1 MWHSHTKSLNNGRV
15 QKFELMSDDAPIPFA
30 DVITL
35 WRTDPDFRS
44 FFIALL
50 ADSSF
55 SAFRW
60 ETPPITSANADRD
73 FEFVLMRSD
82 ALDRPV
88 DISAFASHFTDN
100 GVETFPNLGGD
111 AVMVVPCPVASASIY
126 GHLASFIRNA
136 PESQVHQ
143 LWQSV
148 GAAMQERIND
158 QPVWLNTAGMGVSW
172 LHVRLDSRPKYYGF
186 LPFKEFA

>member
-1 MWHSHTKSLNNGRV
+1 LISGDS
-15 QKFELMSDDAPIPFA
+15 PIPFA

-35 WRTDPDFRS
+35 WRTDPDFRA

-50 ADSSF
+50 AESPF

-73 FEFVLMRSD
+73 FEFVLLQSN
-82 ALDRPV
+82 ALERPV
-88 DISAFASHFTDN
+88 DPSAFASHFTGN
-100 GVETFPNLGGD
+100 AVETFPNLGGD
-111 AVMVVPCPVASASIY
+111 AVMVVPCPVASESIY

-148 GAAMQERIND
+148 SAAMQERIDD
-158 QPVWLNTAGMGVSW
+158 QPVWLSTAGMGVSW
-172 LHVRLDSRPKYYGF
+172 LHVRLDSRPKYYGYQ
-186 LPFKEFA
+186 PFKQVA